1 MLDALAASP
10 ALHELI
16 HHDADQPGHECAAT
30 MFAHG
35 KVESAT
41 VDVPVSGP
49 TLRLESTLRIEF
61 CVFGAAIENL
71 PPGRAPPA
79 VSSPQV

>member
-1 MLDALAASP
+1 
-10 ALHELI
+10 
-16 HHDADQPGHECAAT
+16 

-41 VDVPVSGP
+41 VEVPFVVPAGLIAAAPQAVVSYFCA
-49 TLRLESTLRIEF
+49 TIEQ
-61 CVFGAAIENL
+61 L

-79 VSSPQV
+79 ISSPEVQAN